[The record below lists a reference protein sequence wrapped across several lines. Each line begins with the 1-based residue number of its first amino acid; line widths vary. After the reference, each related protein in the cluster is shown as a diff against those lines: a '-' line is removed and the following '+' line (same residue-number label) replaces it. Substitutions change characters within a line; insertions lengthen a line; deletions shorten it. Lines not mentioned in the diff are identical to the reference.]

1 MSNPIVSYRDTDAF
15 DSLVNQ
21 CPACQIPNAE
31 YPDCTCGYRFDLDTV
46 NGLDDDRVLDGS
58 NFDDAVYYGGA
69 THKDENKETP
79 VYSVDGVV
87 PVSSLQGMPWDSTA
101 TPSFPRTDTL
111 ALLENMEAGA

>member
-1 MSNPIVSYRDTDAF
+1 MSNPIVLNRDTDAF

-21 CPACQIPNAE
+21 CPACLIPNAE

-46 NGLDDDRVLDGS
+46 NGLDDDRGLEGS
-58 NFDDAVYYGGA
+58 NFNDAVYYGGA

-101 TPSFPRTDTL
+101 TPSFPVSDIL